1 MLLISAGLGLLTV
14 GTAASS
20 IKDMVEGSSTKND
33 RNNLKNKNDGEREEM
48 LKRVNEID
56 TKNKSL
62 LKEYSYVWRYIDR
75 TLKNTGDYNK
85 GKFIME
91 LRNMEDEMP
100 LIVTGFKKFNIDEF
114 ERKNGIKRTNE
125 GVSIIPNRNI
135 NNNVESDS
143 KVGTVAMAT
152 TAAAGT
158 VIANNALNGAATF
171 LNASTGT
178 PIKVLSGASKMNAT
192 NAAFGGGAIV
202 AGGMGK
208 VVGGAIKGGASVA
221 AGAKL
226 RTSAYKKINQMN
238 LEEEN
243 KKRNFLIK
251 AMDELKKLEKIVPEI
266 HIVSEKSIEKLKM
279 LRKKIDECKKED
291 GKIPEMELNRFK
303 KELKNIEESD
313 VLLAMNHIDNRCLA
327 IRGYANA
334 K

>member
-20 IKDMVEGSSTKND
+20 IKDVIEGNSTKND
-33 RNNLKNKNDGEREEM
+33 KNNLKNKNDGEREEI
-48 LKRVNEID
+48 LKIVNGID

-62 LKEYSYVWRYIDR
+62 LKEYSYVWRYIDMA
-75 TLKNTGDYNK
+75 LKNTGDYNK

-91 LRNMEDEMP
+91 LRNREDEMP

-114 ERKNGIKRTNE
+114 ERKNGITRTNE
-125 GVSIIPNRNI
+125 GVSIIPNRNR

-192 NAAFGGGAIV
+192 NAAFGGGAIA

-221 AGAKL
+221 VGAKL
-226 RTSAYKKINQMN
+226 RTSAYKKINEIN

-243 KKRNFLIK
+243 KRHNNLIK
-251 AMDELKKLEKIVPEI
+251 AMDELKKLEKIAPVI

-279 LRKKIDECKKED
+279 LKKKIDECKKED

-303 KELKNIEESD
+303 NELKNIEESD
-313 VLLAMNHIDNRCLA
+313 VLLAMNHIANRCLA
-327 IRGYANA
+327 IKGYANA

>member
-20 IKDMVEGSSTKND
+20 IKDVIEGNSTKND
-33 RNNLKNKNDGEREEM
+33 KNNLKNKNDGEREEI
-48 LKRVNEID
+48 LKIVNGID

-62 LKEYSYVWRYIDR
+62 LKEYSYAWRYIDR
-75 TLKNTGDYNK
+75 ALKNTGDYNK

-91 LRNMEDEMP
+91 LRNREDEMP
-100 LIVTGFKKFNIDEF
+100 LIVTGFKEFNIDEF
-114 ERKNGIKRTNE
+114 ERKNGITRTNE

-158 VIANNALNGAATF
+158 VIVNNALNGAATF

-192 NAAFGGGAIV
+192 NAAFGGGAIA

-208 VVGGAIKGGASVA
+208 VAGGVIKGGASVA
-221 AGAKL
+221 VGAKL
-226 RTSAYKKINQMN
+226 RTSAYKKINEIN

-243 KKRNFLIK
+243 KRHNNLIK
-251 AMDELKKLEKIVPEI
+251 AMDELKKLEKIAPVI

-279 LRKKIDECKKED
+279 LKKKIDECKKEVR
-291 GKIPEMELNRFK
+291 KIPERELNRFK
-303 KELKNIEESD
+303 NELKNIEESD
-313 VLLAMNHIDNRCLA
+313 VLLGMDYIYKKCLMIKA
-327 IRGYANA
+327 YINVR
-334 K
+334 

>member
-20 IKDMVEGSSTKND
+20 IKDVIEGNSTKND
-33 RNNLKNKNDGEREEM
+33 KNNLKNKNDGEREEM
-48 LKRVNEID
+48 LKIVNEID

-75 TLKNTGDYNK
+75 ALKNTGDYNK
-85 GKFIME
+85 CKFIME
-91 LRNMEDEMP
+91 LRNREDEMP

-114 ERKNGIKRTNE
+114 ERKNGITRNNE
-125 GVSIIPNRNI
+125 GVSIIPNRNR

-152 TAAAGT
+152 TAATGT
-158 VIANNALNGAATF
+158 VIANNALNGVATF

-192 NAAFGGGAIV
+192 NAAFGGGAIA

-208 VVGGAIKGGASVA
+208 VAGGVIKGGASVA

-226 RTSAYKKINQMN
+226 RTSAYKKINQIN

-243 KKRNFLIK
+243 KKRKFLIK
-251 AMDELKKLEKIVPEI
+251 AMDELKKLEKIAPGI
-266 HIVSEKSIEKLKM
+266 HIASEKYIEKLKM
-279 LRKKIDECKKED
+279 LKKKIDECKKED

-303 KELKNIEESD
+303 NELKNIEESD

-327 IRGYANA
+327 IKSYANA

>member
-20 IKDMVEGSSTKND
+20 IKDVIEGNSTKND
-33 RNNLKNKNDGEREEM
+33 KNNLKNKNDGEREEI
-48 LKRVNEID
+48 LKIVNGID

-62 LKEYSYVWRYIDR
+62 LKEYSYAWRYIDR
-75 TLKNTGDYNK
+75 ALKNTGDYNK

-91 LRNMEDEMP
+91 FRNREDEMP
-100 LIVTGFKKFNIDEF
+100 LIVTGFKEFNIDEF
-114 ERKNGIKRTNE
+114 ERKNGITRTNE
-125 GVSIIPNRNI
+125 GVSIIPNRNR

-192 NAAFGGGAIV
+192 NAAFGSGAIA

-208 VVGGAIKGGASVA
+208 VAGGVIKGGASVA
-221 AGAKL
+221 VGAKL
-226 RTSAYKKINQMN
+226 RTSAYKKINEIN

-243 KKRNFLIK
+243 KRHNNLIK
-251 AMDELKKLEKIVPEI
+251 AMDELKKLEKIAPVI

-279 LRKKIDECKKED
+279 LKKKIDECKKEVR
-291 GKIPEMELNRFK
+291 KIPERELNRFK
-303 KELKNIEESD
+303 NELKNIEESD

-327 IRGYANA
+327 IKGYANA

>member
-1 MLLISAGLGLLTV
+1 
-14 GTAASS
+14 
-20 IKDMVEGSSTKND
+20 
-33 RNNLKNKNDGEREEM
+33 
-48 LKRVNEID
+48 
-56 TKNKSL
+56 
-62 LKEYSYVWRYIDR
+62 
-75 TLKNTGDYNK
+75 
-85 GKFIME
+85 
-91 LRNMEDEMP
+91 
-100 LIVTGFKKFNIDEF
+100 
-114 ERKNGIKRTNE
+114 
-125 GVSIIPNRNI
+125 
-135 NNNVESDS
+135 
-143 KVGTVAMAT
+143 
-152 TAAAGT
+152 
-158 VIANNALNGAATF
+158 
-171 LNASTGT
+171 
-178 PIKVLSGASKMNAT
+178 MNAT
-192 NAAFGGGAIV
+192 NAAFGGGAID

-208 VVGGAIKGGASVA
+208 VVGGAIKGGASVV